1 MENTSTQSGSFTYF
15 LDTSSQKKKKIDNKM
30 SQIENSGLKNEK
42 LSLKNNRNQVLRK
55 VKKIIF

>member
-1 MENTSTQSGSFTYF
+1 
-15 LDTSSQKKKKIDNKM
+15 M

-55 VKKIIF
+55 VKKIVF